1 MIDSVTLQNFKAH
14 RDTRV
19 PLGRMTVL
27 VGQNAVGKTSVLQ
40 AMSLLG
46 RSLSAP
52 KTELFAGRFALPG
65 VVHQGAVEPLVIE
78 LDGDFADRRRR
89 IGLRASAGR
98 LPSDVTA
105 PMATLID
112 GDPVLPESID
122 PAADTSHLS
131 GHTLLLCGIQRR
143 EVAALRPQVESLLL
157 RLDEARLAE
166 PSYVEDEHPRMQGDG
181 FGLATVLSELK
192 RTNTARF
199 QAFERAVQEVVPT
212 FRSLGFKRTIVQSTV
227 PRVMSVDGQRV
238 LVNESSR
245 VVADE
250 ILLTFAD
257 AATLPASA
265 ASEGTLV
272 TIGMLAAIYA
282 EPRPRVLLVDDID
295 RALHPFAQR
304 SLIEA
309 LRRALEAAPD
319 VQVVAT
325 THSPY
330 LVDALDADEVVV
342 LGRSAGGPVRAM
354 RLSEHPARRHLESLT
369 TGEFWSAE
377 GESWVAAP

>member
-14 RDTRV
+14 RDTRL

-27 VGQNAVGKTSVLQ
+27 VGQNAVGKTSVLH
-40 AMSLLG
+40 AMNLLG
-46 RSLSAP
+46 RCLSSP
-52 KTELFAGRFALPG
+52 TTELFAGRFALPG
-65 VVHQGAVEPLVIE
+65 VVRQGAVEPLVIE
-78 LDGDFADRRRR
+78 LEGHFADRRRR
-89 IGLRASAGR
+89 IGLRASVGR
-98 LPSDVTA
+98 LTSDVSA

-122 PAADTSHLS
+122 LEADTTQLS

-143 EVAALRPQVESLLL
+143 EVAALRPQVESLML

-192 RTNTARF
+192 RTDTARF
-199 QAFERAVQEVVPT
+199 LAFEHAVQEVVPT
-212 FRSLGFKRTIVQSTV
+212 FRSLGFKRTIVQNTI

-238 LVNESSR
+238 LVNENSR

-282 EPRPRVLLVDDID
+282 EPRPRVRLVDDID

>member
-46 RSLSAP
+46 RCLSSP
-52 KTELFAGRFALPG
+52 TTELFAGRFALPG
-65 VVHQGAVEPLVIE
+65 VVHQGATDPLLIE
-78 LDGDFADRRRR
+78 LEGDFADRRRR

-98 LPSDVTA
+98 LPSEVSA

-122 PAADTSHLS
+122 PAADTSQLS
-131 GHTLLLCGIQRR
+131 GHTLLLCGLQRR

-192 RTNTARF
+192 RTDTARF

-238 LVNESSR
+238 LVNESNR

-257 AATLPASA
+257 AATLPAGA

-309 LRRALEAAPD
+309 LRRALEVAPD

-330 LVDALDADEVVV
+330 LVDALDAEEVVV

>member
-46 RSLSAP
+46 RCLSSP
-52 KTELFAGRFALPG
+52 TTELFAGRFALPG
-65 VVHQGAVEPLVIE
+65 VVHQGATDPLLIE
-78 LDGDFADRRRR
+78 LDGTLGTGRRRV
-89 IGLRASAGR
+89 GLRAPAGR
-98 LPSDVTA
+98 TPSDAAGV
-105 PMATLID
+105 PATLID

-122 PAADTSHLS
+122 PGADTSQLS

-192 RTNTARF
+192 RTDTARF

-238 LVNESSR
+238 LVNESNR

-309 LRRALEAAPD
+309 LRRALEVAPD

-330 LVDALDADEVVV
+330 LVDALAAEEVVV
-342 LGRSAGGPVRAM
+342 LGRSTGGPVRAM

>member
-46 RSLSAP
+46 RCLSSP
-52 KTELFAGRFALPG
+52 TTELFAGRFALPG
-65 VVHQGAVEPLVIE
+65 VVHQGATDPLLIE
-78 LDGDFADRRRR
+78 LDGTHGTGRRRV
-89 IGLRASAGR
+89 GLRAPAGR
-98 LPSDVTA
+98 TPSDAAGV
-105 PMATLID
+105 PATLID

-122 PAADTSHLS
+122 PGADTSQLS

-192 RTNTARF
+192 RTDTARF

-238 LVNESSR
+238 LVNESNR

-309 LRRALEAAPD
+309 LRRALEVAPD

-330 LVDALDADEVVV
+330 LVDALAAEEG
-342 LGRSAGGPVRAM
+342 GRARTVHGGPVRAM
-354 RLSEHPARRHLESLT
+354 RLTSTPRAVT
-369 TGEFWSAE
+369 WSR
-377 GESWVAAP
+377 

>member
-1 MIDSVTLQNFKAH
+1 MINSGTLQNFKAH
-14 RDTRV
+14 RDSRV
-19 PLGRMTVL
+19 PLGRMTGL

-46 RSLSAP
+46 RCFSSP
-52 KTELFAGRFALPG
+52 TTELFAGRFALPG
-65 VVHQGAVEPLVIE
+65 VVHQGAVDPLVIE
-78 LDGDFADRRRR
+78 LEGDFADRRRR

-98 LPSDVTA
+98 LPSDTGGGPV
-105 PMATLID
+105 TLID

-122 PAADTSHLS
+122 PGADTSQLS
-131 GHTLLLCGIQRR
+131 GHTLLLCGIQRQ

-192 RTNTARF
+192 RTDTARF

-238 LVNESSR
+238 LVNESNR

-257 AATLPASA
+257 AATLPAGA

-309 LRRALEAAPD
+309 LRRALEVAPG

-330 LVDALDADEVVV
+330 LVDALDAEEVVV

>member
-1 MIDSVTLQNFKAH
+1 VIDSVTLQNFKAH